1 MLWGHIAGFTQTFQ
15 HVGTEVELVKRNS
28 KLISSLRLVLL
39 DVVETNA
46 LNVTDGNRIL
56 GNIEF
61 GGLASIFGTNLRV
74 LQNII
79 CKDIYLHSSSLARR

>member
-39 DVVETNA
+39 DVVKTDT
-46 LNVTDGNRIL
+46 LDIIDGNRVL
-56 GNIEF
+56 GDIELRR
-61 GGLASIFGTNLRV
+61 LASIEGTNLRV
-74 LQNII
+74 LQNKI
-79 CKDIYLHSSSLARR
+79 CKDIYLHSSS